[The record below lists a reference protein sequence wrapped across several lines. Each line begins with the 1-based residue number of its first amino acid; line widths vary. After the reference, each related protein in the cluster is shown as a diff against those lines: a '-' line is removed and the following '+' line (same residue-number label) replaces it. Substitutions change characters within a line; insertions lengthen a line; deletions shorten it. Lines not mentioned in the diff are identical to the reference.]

1 MVVVVDDK
9 PGCPPLP
16 PGGYGGE
23 RWATQPRDGEA
34 GGDGDTHS
42 TNEVQEI
49 GDMSPS
55 FIITIKFSIF

>member
-1 MVVVVDDK
+1 MVMISLVV
-9 PGCPPLP
+9 PPP
-16 PGGYGGE
+16 PGGAGGE

-49 GDMSPS
+49 GDMPLVYNYD
-55 FIITIKFSIF
+55 KASIF